1 MSHPSPRRVKRQAV
15 AAHRPVRKASA
26 RGTTQDERAALELK
40 TLQEFRTIF
49 GSARRHDAEVRRL
62 ARISGSQLWA
72 LSEIA
77 GAGGMRVNDLAE
89 RMALHQTTASNLV
102 NALVERKLA
111 RRARDDEDQRVVR
124 LYVTTEGK
132 RLLLRAPGPY
142 AGLLVD
148 ALRQLD
154 TPDLSRLRK
163 ALAELTRLLRDAA
176 TEAAGETLMGE

>member
-1 MSHPSPRRVKRQAV
+1 
-15 AAHRPVRKASA
+15 
-26 RGTTQDERAALELK
+26 
-40 TLQEFRTIF
+40 
-49 GSARRHDAEVRRL
+49 
-62 ARISGSQLWA
+62 
-72 LSEIA
+72 
-77 GAGGMRVNDLAE
+77 
-89 RMALHQTTASNLV
+89 
-102 NALVERKLA
+102 
-111 RRARDDEDQRVVR
+111 
-124 LYVTTEGK
+124 VTTEGK